1 MTDQTLNQY
10 AAPQA
15 HVADV
20 NAFEG
25 GTGELKVF
33 SSEGRIGRLRY
44 LAWSMAAGLINA
56 LVSVVMTFALSGS
69 SALFMLF
76 NIVAFVAALWFSVI
90 IGIKRCHDMNISGWW
105 TLTIIFPLI
114 VFLWILVPGSKTANR
129 FGPPPPPNNWG
140 VRILG
145 LLFPVIAGIGLIAA
159 VALPAYSSYV
169 NKARAAQAQQAQ
181 PAQQQP

>member
-1 MTDQTLNQY
+1 MTERTMNQY

-20 NAFEG
+20 ASFE

-44 LAWSMAAGLINA
+44 LAWSMAAGLIHAA
-56 LVSVVMTFALSGS
+56 LSGVMTFALAGS
-69 SALFMLF
+69 AMFMLF
-76 NIVAFVAALWFSVI
+76 SIVAFVVMLWFSVI
-90 IGIKRCHDMNISGWW
+90 IGVKRCHDMNISGWW

-114 VFLWILVPGSKTANR
+114 VFVWIFVPGSKTANQY
-129 FGPPPPPNNWG
+129 GPPPPPNNWG
-140 VRILG
+140 VRILA
-145 LLFPVIAGIGLIAA
+145 LLFPVFFAIGIIAA